1 MDYEKKLNEL
11 QKVLEKMEC
20 SETTLSEGVELF
32 EQGVKLTK
40 ECLSVLN
47 DYRNRISAI
56 ENEVEEL
63 LNKNEK

>member
-63 LNKNEK
+63 LNNNEK

>member
-1 MDYEKKLNEL
+1 
-11 QKVLEKMEC
+11 MEC

-63 LNKNEK
+63 LNNNEK